1 MTLILVVGTEAGT
14 GATTVATGLAQRFT
28 SVGQNVRVE
37 RLSDGSDVGRAEE
50 DAKTFG
56 SLETGSG
63 CGKPLRVEE
72 LSSPDGTLIL
82 EAPIGTDGISMAREL
97 GAKLVL
103 VKPSEGAGVDAID
116 SSAVSLKIE
125 TRSRNVGSGL
135 LPEDRILAAPRVSE
149 LIEASDADVLSRSE
163 QGEMAL
169 CEHIVVGAISHDAAD
184 SYFERFPRSAVVTRN
199 GRVDL
204 AIAAIA
210 AGATCLILSGGG
222 EPSPYILDRAAASR
236 DTTLMVTSGD
246 TPSTV
251 HAIEGTFGT
260 SPFSGEAKIM
270 RTGELMQDTVP
281 EDILERLLV

>member
-1 MTLILVVGTEAGT
+1 MTLILVVGTETGA
-14 GATTVATGLAQRFT
+14 GATTVATGLVQRFT

-37 RLSDGSDVGRAEE
+37 RLSDESDVSRAQE

-63 CGKPLRVEE
+63 CGAPMRVEE
-72 LSSPDGTLIL
+72 LSSTDGTLIL
-82 EAPIGTDGISMAREL
+82 EGPSGTDGFSLAREL

-103 VKPSEGAGVDAID
+103 VKPWENASAAGID
-116 SSAVSLKIE
+116 SRAVSLMIE
-125 TRSRNVGSGL
+125 TRSRDVSPGL
-135 LPEDRILAAPRVSE
+135 LMEDRLLAAPRVTE
-149 LIEASDADVLSRSE
+149 LIESCNADVLSRSE

-184 SYFERFPRSAVVTRN
+184 SYFERFSRSAVVTRN

-222 EPSPYILDRAAASR
+222 APSPYILDRAAASR
-236 DTTLMVTSGD
+236 DTTLLVTSED

-270 RTGELMQDTVP
+270 RAGELMQDAVS
-281 EDILERLLV
+281 EEVLERLLA